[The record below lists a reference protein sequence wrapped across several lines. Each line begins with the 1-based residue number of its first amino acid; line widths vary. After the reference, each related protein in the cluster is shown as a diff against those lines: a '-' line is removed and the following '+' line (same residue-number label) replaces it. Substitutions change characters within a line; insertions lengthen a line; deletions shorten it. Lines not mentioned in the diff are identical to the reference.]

1 MKKDQSPASHLPIYS
16 CLYRHHEQMEVSC
29 RTANCQSGSQA
40 GQGDIDVR
48 SRQILTDRP
57 ACVDTIG
64 RSLANKKKNAGQ
76 EQQCCMFRVRPYP
89 PSSNQ
94 RLFGRQRPRSAFNSS
109 LALCKI
115 IEPRE
120 AKKQRAM
127 YGASLAVNQRAVTR
141 FCPQQVRRQ
150 EKRQAAVISSIQDCT
165 SDLCA
170 DNCNRYFAPQKLFV
184 QIICFLSRIGR
195 RMTLDVRRPLAKFKR
210 AQRS

>member
-1 MKKDQSPASHLPIYS
+1 MKKDQSPASHLHIYS

-57 ACVDTIG
+57 VCVDTIG
-64 RSLANKKKNAGQ
+64 RLRIKRKMPGRSSGVACPASVRTLPHPINDCLDGSDLARLSTHPSLFFVKL
-76 EQQCCMFRVRPYP
+76 
-89 PSSNQ
+89 SSQ
-94 RLFGRQRPRSAFNSS
+94 G
-109 LALCKI
+109 
-115 IEPRE
+115 
-120 AKKQRAM
+120 QRAM

-165 SDLCA
+165 SD
-170 DNCNRYFAPQKLFV
+170 Y
-184 QIICFLSRIGR
+184 
-195 RMTLDVRRPLAKFKR
+195 VR
-210 AQRS
+210 